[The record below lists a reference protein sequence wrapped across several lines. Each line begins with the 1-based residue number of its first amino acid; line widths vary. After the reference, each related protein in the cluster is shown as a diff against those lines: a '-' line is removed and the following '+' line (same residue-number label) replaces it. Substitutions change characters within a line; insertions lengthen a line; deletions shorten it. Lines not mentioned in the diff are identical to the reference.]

1 MSKIFE
7 KLLCK
12 QVTVL
17 ADENLSKHHCDFR
30 KAFSAQYSL
39 VAMLGDGKVWLT
51 TRKYLEHF

>member
-12 QVTVL
+12 QLTAF
-17 ADENLSKHHCDFR
+17 ADKNLSKYQRGFR
-30 KAFSAQYSL
+30 KGFSAQYSL
-39 VAMLGDGKVWLT
+39 VAMLEKWKTAL